1 MNDVIIVDGEIY
13 KRVEKEKVTWCPA
26 KYKVGDWVKVIANK
40 TDVPEKNNYIGE
52 VAMITHVFY
61 RGTHTRDGNRTLF
74 SYSIG
79 RFYIVYE
86 DELEPAEEPKQYPFN
101 IMPCEQYYS
110 ICSNGSVD
118 SYANNSDFMDKRL
131 FAIANACKDYSLMKQ
146 RALHE
151 TLNRLLWRASIIAG
165 ELDNEWNMNNNHY
178 YIYYEVDSG
187 TSRIGYNNGN
197 HIQGICYFPTE
208 ESAEDAI
215 ENIVKPFMREHPDF
229 VW

>member
-1 MNDVIIVDGEIY
+1 MNDVIIVDGVEY
-13 KRVEKEKVTWCPA
+13 QRVVKEKATQYPA

-61 RGTHTRDGNRTLF
+61 RGTHTRDGNKTLF

-86 DELEPAEEPKQYPFN
+86 DELEPAKELNPCLFN
-101 IMPCEQYYS
+101 IMPGEQYHTIGGNDS
-110 ICSNGSVD
+110 IV
-118 SYANNSDFMDKRL
+118 SYVNSGDFMDKQL
-131 FAIANACKDYSLMKQ
+131 FDIANACKDVALMKQ

-151 TLNRLLWRASIIAG
+151 TLSRLLWRASIEAG
-165 ELDNEWNMNNNHY
+165 ELANPWDGNHEHWE
-178 YIYYEVDSG
+178 IYCDEDSNTLKVDYHYLG
-187 TSRIGYNNGN
+187 
-197 HIQGICYFPTE
+197 HIQGACYFPSE
-208 ESAEDAI
+208 ESAQSAI
-215 ENIVKPFMREHPDF
+215 RNIVKPFMAEHINF